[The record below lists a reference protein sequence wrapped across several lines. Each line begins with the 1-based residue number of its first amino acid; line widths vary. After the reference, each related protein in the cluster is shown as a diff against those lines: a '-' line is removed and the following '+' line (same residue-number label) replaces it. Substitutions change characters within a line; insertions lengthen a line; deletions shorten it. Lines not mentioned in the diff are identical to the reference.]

1 MVRLVVGDDNI
12 RNESLKARP
21 HKLMLIMLNFI
32 NAILNSGI
40 VPELHHIQHGVGLM
54 MLLYKN
60 IHILIRMIIYRE
72 RHHTFK
78 LYG

>member
-40 VPELHHIQHGVGLM
+40 VP
-54 MLLYKN
+54 
-60 IHILIRMIIYRE
+60 
-72 RHHTFK
+72 HTTWCWSNDASLQKYSHFDPDD
-78 LYG
+78 YI